1 MPGFF
6 LPAILLSC
14 GPADSE
20 APIAAATEGIS
31 ARLSVA
37 GTLDDKDINEASGIA
52 YSARVDNVLWLHND
66 SGSKARLYA
75 VDESG
80 RSLGRLKVEKA
91 NNVDWEDAASFVLGD
106 IPYLLVADIG
116 DNESKRKKIKLYVIP
131 EPDLTNTNQPEYAAE
146 WEIGVRYPDGPRDA
160 EAIAVDVTG
169 DRILLLSKRDIPA
182 RLYEIPLQPQS
193 NDIIFARQIAAL
205 NTLPQPNANDVQF
218 AQVKGDWAWQPT
230 GMDISRDGSA
240 MAVLTYG
247 AIYYYQ
253 RETDEPWPQ
262 ALARPPLAFNLR
274 NVRDAEAIA
283 FSPDGRTLFVTVEK
297 KHAPLLRIEFL
308 GGAEL

>member
-20 APIAAATEGIS
+20 PPVAAAAESIS
-31 ARLSVA
+31 ARLSIA

-75 VDESG
+75 VDERG
-80 RSLGRLKVEKA
+80 ASLGRLKLDKA
-91 NNVDWEDAASFVLGD
+91 DNVDWEDAASFVLDG

-116 DNESKRKKIKLYVIP
+116 DNESKRKKIKLYVIA
-131 EPDLTNTNQPEYAAE
+131 EPDLTGADRPEYAAA
-146 WEIGVRYPDGPRDA
+146 WEIDVRYPDGPRDA
-160 EAIAVDVTG
+160 EAIAVDAAG
-169 DRILLLSKRDIPA
+169 DRILLLTKRDVPV
-182 RLYEIPLQPQS
+182 RLYEIPLRPES
-193 NDIIFARQIAAL
+193 GDIVLAKQITAL
-205 NTLPQPNANDVQF
+205 STLPQPGASDVKF
-218 AQVKGDWAWQPT
+218 AQAKGDWAWQPT

-247 AIYYYQ
+247 AIYYYR
-253 RETDEPWPQ
+253 REANETWSQ
-262 ALARPPLAFNLR
+262 ALNRPPLAFSLGR
-274 NVRDAEAIA
+274 VRDAEAIA
-283 FSPDGRTLFVTVEK
+283 FSPDGRSIFVTVEK
-297 KHAPLLRIEFL
+297 KRAPLLRIDLL
-308 GGAEL
+308 GDAEQ